1 MEKAELKQKIYEVLK
16 GRQLASLATMKDG
29 KPWVR
34 YVSTTGTEDLTLYVN
49 TFAQSRKVS
58 QIKENPNV
66 HVIVGGS
73 MEGMNHAYLNIAA
86 TADVLDDGETKKAFW
101 FDELKKYFSGP
112 DDPNLVVLKITP
124 ASIELMSPGKM
135 QPDVYQV
142 E

>member
-34 YVSTTGTEDLTLYVN
+34 YVAATGTEDLSLYVN

-58 QIKENPNV
+58 QIKENPDV

-73 MEGMNHAYLNIAA
+73 MEEMNHAYLNIAA
-86 TADVLDDGETKKAFW
+86 TAEVLDDIETKKTFW
-101 FDELKKYFSGP
+101 FDELKNYFSGP

-124 ASIELMSPGKM
+124 SVIELMSPGKT